1 MYKKITWSPLSVND
15 FEIVLEYL
23 HENWNE
29 QVVMKYITEIE
40 SLLSNISKQPN
51 LFPLVNKK
59 LKVRKCVITKHN
71 TLYYR
76 IKENNIEII
85 RIFDT
90 RQNPKKLKI

>member
-1 MYKKITWSPLSVND
+1 
-15 FEIVLEYL
+15 
-23 HENWNE
+23 
-29 QVVMKYITEIE
+29 MKFITEIE
-40 SLLSNISKQPN
+40 TLLSNISKQPN